1 MKIKKYEAYDM
12 AEAMKM
18 IKQDLGPEAVIL
30 STKKVV
36 KNNSFGLFSKPF
48 LEVTAAVDMDERI
61 LMEKTAKAKA
71 ARPKAKNDANV
82 YNGYGRIAVPK
93 TIEDYEPEAFI
104 RREPS
109 RPKFDENLFKPAHV
123 APEPKVQQPSYNSS
137 AQSIDK
143 LSELI
148 NTLGLSR
155 FESLINDVADIKK
168 QLIEMKSSYTENIVV
183 DLPDALKEFYSL
195 MIKNGVDEIIAY
207 KFLKRIEKRASAGLT
222 KSQVRNLI
230 VQLLG
235 DLIPIERDCFSSLK
249 KKVVAFVGPTGVGKT
264 TTVAKIAANLSL
276 KLKKKVALI
285 TIDNFRIGA
294 VEQLKTYA
302 EIVDIPLQVAASPQE
317 LKALLARTDGYD
329 YVLVDSMGRSQF
341 DTEQITD
348 LREFL
353 NVEDKM
359 SIALVMSMSSNH
371 AEMSE
376 TFENYGKLKPEFVV
390 FTKLDETK
398 FFGPMINLPI
408 RRKTPILLFS
418 TGQNVPDDMEIPDGR
433 KIANQVLR
441 DIPGFW
447 SER

>member
-12 AEAMKM
+12 AEAMRM

-36 KNNSFGLFSKPF
+36 RNNGFGLFAKPF
-48 LEVTAAVDMDERI
+48 IEVTAAVDMDERI

-71 ARPKAKNDANV
+71 ARPKPKSDGV
-82 YNGYGRIAVPK
+82 YNGFGRIAVPK
-93 TIEDYEPEAFI
+93 TEEDFRPETFKKSGT
-104 RREPS
+104 P
-109 RPKFDENLFKPAHV
+109 RPLTDENPFAHS
-123 APEPKVQQPSYNSS
+123 AHAAAGPKTQPHGV
-137 AQSIDK
+137 DK

-148 NTLGLSR
+148 NTLGLNR
-155 FESLINDVADIKK
+155 FESLINDVAEIKK
-168 QLIEMKSSYTENIVV
+168 QLMEMKSSQGENIVI
-183 DLPDALKEFYSL
+183 DLPGQLKEFYSM
-195 MIKNGVDEIIAY
+195 MIKNGVDEVIAY

-222 KSQVRNLI
+222 KSQIRNLI

-235 DLIPIERDCFSSLK
+235 DLIPIERDCFSSLNK
-249 KKVVAFVGPTGVGKT
+249 KILAFVGPTGVGKT

-276 KLKKKVALI
+276 KLKKKVSLI

-302 EIVDIPLQVAASPQE
+302 EIVDIPLQVASTPQE
-317 LKALLARTDGYD
+317 LRSLLARSEGYD

-341 DTEQITD
+341 DTEQISE

-353 NVEDKM
+353 NVDDKM
-359 SIALVMSMSSNH
+359 STALVMSMSSNH
-371 AEMSE
+371 AEMAE
-376 TFENYGKLKPEFVV
+376 TFENYGTLSPEYVV

-398 FFGPMINLPI
+398 YFGPMVNLPI
-408 RRKTPILLFS
+408 RRKTPVLLFS
-418 TGQNVPDDMEIPDGR
+418 TGQNVPDDMEVPDGR
-433 KIANQVLR
+433 KIASQILR